1 MNDLLVSKNRT
12 ISRQNKREEAA
23 QYVSIIIDGQIF
35 GVPVLQ
41 VHDVLGQQRITR
53 IPLAPPEVAG
63 SLNLRGRIV
72 TAIDVRLRLGLPSRA
87 EGEGSMS
94 VVVEHHNEFYSL
106 MVDSV
111 GEVLMLR
118 ESEFERSP
126 ATLEN
131 RWREVASGIYRLQNQ
146 LVVVLDVSRL
156 LQFGRFEAA

>member
-1 MNDLLVSKNRT
+1 MNDLLVSKSRT

-72 TAIDVRLRLGLPSRA
+72 TAIDVRLRLGLPSHHDK
-87 EGEGSMS
+87 EGSMS
-94 VVVEHHNEFYSL
+94 VVVEHHNEMYSL

-146 LVVVLDVSRL
+146 LVVVLDVARL